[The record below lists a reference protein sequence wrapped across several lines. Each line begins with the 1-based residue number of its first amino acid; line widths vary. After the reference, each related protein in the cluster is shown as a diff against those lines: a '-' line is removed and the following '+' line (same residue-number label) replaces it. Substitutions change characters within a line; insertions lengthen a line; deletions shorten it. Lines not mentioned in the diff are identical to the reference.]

1 MQCFLRDADAARRHG
16 SERVTNWVVDVRA
29 AAYEA
34 EDALEDGE
42 TADKFGVC
50 INGIVNRLSPCS
62 ETIKALHCD

>member
-1 MQCFLRDADAARRHG
+1 MHCR
-16 SERVTNWVVDVRA
+16 SS
-29 AAYEA
+29 
-34 EDALEDGE
+34 ALTKANTLQREIDTLKFKDGE